1 MEKGLRKGS
10 PLLRREISF
19 WFIGEGSGSAN
30 LCAKGLAIT
39 KVARDGPLGNRM
51 KRRRTIR
58 TGIETGLAPDASFF
72 VRYDRIGSGGALSGA
87 SGTDINAGGLFA
99 LLTDDGHKDRD
110 FFPFLH
116 LYP

>member
-10 PLLRREISF
+10 PLPRGEISF
-19 WFIGEGSGSAN
+19 WLIGEGSGSAN

-39 KVARDGPLGNRM
+39 KVARDGPFGNRM

-72 VRYDRIGSGGALSGA
+72 VRYNRIGSWGALSGA
-87 SGTDINAGGLFA
+87 SGTDIHAGGLFA
-99 LLTDDGHKDRD
+99 LLTDDGHEDGD
-110 FFPFLH
+110 FLPLLH
-116 LYP
+116 PYP